1 MAADNA
7 NLKAIISSL
16 NHQDRV
22 QLFNMLSNSLQ
33 SGQHV
38 RIIDEVQELKHKTAL
53 LTLIASIATQSERAP
68 SKPKTGTSANGINA
82 NHATRLLMT

>member
-38 RIIDEVQELKHKTAL
+38 RIIDEVQELKHMV
-53 LTLIASIATQSERAP
+53 
-68 SKPKTGTSANGINA
+68 
-82 NHATRLLMT
+82 TRPAAYTK